1 MWKKTKENVHIK
13 QSVLK
18 AFCPL
23 KASKRKFVPFSM
35 EKEHGAVKRAQSYPS
50 GIIVPEKRRLAH
62 DLTRWKLE
70 ETVFLCLRFYLLM

>member
-1 MWKKTKENVHIK
+1 
-13 QSVLK
+13 
-18 AFCPL
+18 
-23 KASKRKFVPFSM
+23 M